1 MHWIPYKE
9 GDTDIPE
16 GVQLLVQRTLT
27 LFNSVPWYQ
36 VARFSKDLFK
46 VDDIDF
52 FDRKGVSGFYEY
64 DSEWGYLTVN
74 DIVAYAVIDEYKPA
88 LEEKEEK

>member
-1 MHWIPYKE
+1 MNWIPYKE

-27 LFNSVPWYQ
+27 LFNSVPCYQ

-46 VDDIDF
+46 VDDVDF

-74 DIVAYAVIDEYKPA
+74 YIVAYAVIDEYKPA
-88 LEEKEEK
+88 SEEKEEK

>member
-16 GVQLLVQRTLT
+16 GVELLVQRKG
-27 LFNSVPWYQ
+27 FNSISWYQ
-36 VARFSKDLFK
+36 VVRFSKDLFK
-46 VDDIDF
+46 VDDVDF
-52 FDRKGVSGFYEY
+52 FDYKGISGFYEY

-74 DIVAYAVIDEYKPA
+74 DIVAYAVINEYKPTDA
-88 LEEKEEK
+88 LGKEEK

>member
-1 MHWIPYKE
+1 MNWIPYKE
-9 GDTDIPE
+9 GNTDIPE

-27 LFNSVPWYQ
+27 LFNSVPGYQ

-46 VDDIDF
+46 VDDVDF

-64 DSEWGYLTVN
+64 DSQWGYLTVSN
-74 DIVAYAVIDEYKPA
+74 IVAYAVIDEYKPA
-88 LEEKEEK
+88 SEEKEGK